1 MKLLA
6 AGDSF
11 TNGMELTN
19 PNLSWPYVLADKL
32 GMTATNLG
40 FDGSSNSRIV
50 KSVVTADVKKY
61 DLVIVAWSHY
71 DRLAMADEMGIWDT
85 WPGGQRTCYREA
97 KFRIDFVNYY
107 TRHHDDDY
115 LYQHYLLDIILLQNF
130 LDKNNINYLMCDA
143 FGNHRDQR
151 RFAVENQS
159 LIDQIDV
166 DKFLGW
172 PYQSMQEW
180 IGDAPIGPRG
190 HFLELGHQRVADKFY
205 EILSQHSEL

>member
-1 MKLLA
+1 MKTAMKLLA

-19 PNLSWPYVLADKL
+19 PNLAWPYVLADKL

-71 DRLAMADEMGIWDT
+71 DRLTMADEMGIWDT

-97 KFRIDFVNYY
+97 KFRID
-107 TRHHDDDY
+107 
-115 LYQHYLLDIILLQNF
+115 IILIIYITQVRTICQPTHF
-130 LDKNNINYLMCDA
+130 KQAPFCISA
-143 FGNHRDQR
+143 
-151 RFAVENQS
+151 
-159 LIDQIDV
+159 
-166 DKFLGW
+166 KFT
-172 PYQSMQEW
+172 
-180 IGDAPIGPRG
+180 
-190 HFLELGHQRVADKFY
+190 FT
-205 EILSQHSEL
+205 